1 MKIIARFS
9 TLQINVIS
17 QQNDTK
23 WNLPLKP
30 VVYFSIHIL
39 YMLLLLNV
47 NHFLCDLNVAYGV
60 KFGVFK
66 FREDFHSRV

>member
-1 MKIIARFS
+1 MKMIARFS
-9 TLQINVIS
+9 TLQINIIS

-39 YMLLLLNV
+39 YMLLL
-47 NHFLCDLNVAYGV
+47 
-60 KFGVFK
+60 FK
-66 FREDFHSRV
+66 Q